1 MIWEAAERRRPATL
15 YLVGNEVTAWSVQW
29 IFSESLFP
37 APFVSVCVGDEGIK
51 DSYGLENFFQDDQ
64 IYHHEHIIF
73 RESLT
78 FENLLWKYALP
89 LVGLRPYKRLI
100 AAG

>member
-1 MIWEAAERRRPATL
+1 MKCPVDFQREFIPC
-15 YLVGNEVTAWSVQW
+15 
-29 IFSESLFP
+29 
-37 APFVSVCVGDEGIK
+37 PFRQCLCWDEGIK
-51 DSYGLENFFQDDQ
+51 DSYGLEHFFQDDQ

-89 LVGLRPYKRLI
+89 LDGLRPYKHLI
-100 AAG
+100 AAGQDMA